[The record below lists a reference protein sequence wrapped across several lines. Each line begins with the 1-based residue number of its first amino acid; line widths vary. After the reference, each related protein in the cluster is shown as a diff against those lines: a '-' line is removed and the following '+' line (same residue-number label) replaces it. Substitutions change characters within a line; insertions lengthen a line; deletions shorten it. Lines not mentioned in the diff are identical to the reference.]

1 MITLSHDAALVVTAA
16 GLAAAA
22 LALAATRQIRW
33 SIAILLDFFTAAG
46 LLRLAGPASWSRL
59 AAVAVTI
66 VVRQVASLGLRL
78 TQAPP
83 A

>member
-1 MITLSHDAALVVTAA
+1 MIPLSHDAALLVTTA
-16 GLAAAA
+16 GLTAAA

-46 LLRLAGPASWSRL
+46 LLRLVG
-59 AAVAVTI
+59 
-66 VVRQVASLGLRL
+66 RQVASLGLRF

-83 A
+83 T